1 MAEKLEISASGAWAL
16 RYKNDYHINSS
27 GYGNGG
33 WSHELIEVA
42 TGNVVKTWSGSAHQ
56 SPWDSW
62 STGVSSVS
70 WDGDLLVI
78 QYPPAEGL
86 HSESFEERISVEEA
100 LARKD
105 D

>member
-1 MAEKLEISASGAWAL
+1 MAEKLDPSASGVWAV
-16 RYKNDYHINSS
+16 RYKNDFHLNSA

-42 TGNVVKTWSGSAHQ
+42 TGNVVKTWNGSAHQ
-56 SPWDSW
+56 SPWDSY
-62 STGVSSVS
+62 SSGVLSVS
-70 WDGDLLVI
+70 WEGDLLRI
-78 QYPPAEGL
+78 QYAPTEGL

-105 D
+105 G